1 MHARCLLT
9 SYPEWDMLKRENAQ
23 TLGNFIF
30 TQILC
35 WWGAIEEIVTDN
47 APQYIEAAAYLAKK
61 YHIHHI

>member
-1 MHARCLLT
+1 
-9 SYPEWDMLKRENAQ
+9 MLKRENAQ